1 MSKQPEKIISFD
13 VYSGS
18 QLFMGIADVELPNI
32 EFMSE
37 TLSGAGI
44 AGELDSP
51 TIGHTSNMNVKI
63 KFRTATKHALGLSA
77 PKRHELTFRASTQ
90 ARAIANGAALTTF
103 PQKIMVAGTPKSAS
117 LGKFES
123 GKQQDVPV
131 ELSCDYLKSWI
142 DNEPVVEID
151 KFNMIHKVGDT
162 DYLQQ
167 VRSDLGREG

>member
-1 MSKQPEKIISFD
+1 MAKMPEKIISFD

-18 QLFMGIADVELPNI
+18 QLYMGVADVELPNI

-51 TIGHTSNMNVKI
+51 TIGHTSSMSVKI
-63 KFRTATKHALGLSA
+63 KFRTATKTAMELAA
-77 PKRHELTFRASTQ
+77 PKRHELTLRASTQ
-90 ARAIANGAALTTF
+90 AREIADGAALKTY
-103 PQKIMVAGTPKSAS
+103 PQKIMIAGTPKSAG
-117 LGKFES
+117 LGKFEP
-123 GKQQDVPV
+123 GKMQDVPV
-131 ELSCDYLKSWI
+131 DLACDYLKMWI
-142 DNEPVVEID
+142 DNEVAVEID

-167 VRSDLGREG
+167 VRSDLGR

>member
-18 QLFMGIADVELPNI
+18 QLYMGVVDAELPNI

-51 TIGHTSNMNVKI
+51 TIGHTSNMNVKL
-63 KFRTATKHALGLSA
+63 KFRTATKHALELGA
-77 PKRHELTFRASTQ
+77 PKRHELTLRASTQ

-103 PQKIMVAGTPKSAS
+103 PQKIMIAGTPKSTG
-117 LGKFES
+117 LGKFEP
-123 GKQQDVPV
+123 GKQQDVPI

-142 DNEPVVEID
+142 DNDPVVEID
-151 KFNMIHKVGDT
+151 KFNMIHKVNGV

-167 VRSDLGREG
+167 VRADLGREG